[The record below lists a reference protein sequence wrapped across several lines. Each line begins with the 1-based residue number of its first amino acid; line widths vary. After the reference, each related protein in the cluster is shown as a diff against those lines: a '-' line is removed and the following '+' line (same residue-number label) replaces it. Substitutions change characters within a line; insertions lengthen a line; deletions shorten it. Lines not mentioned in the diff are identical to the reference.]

1 VFKAL
6 LTRGW
11 FPVLI
16 TAIAVVCLALYDDI
30 PYTIAIPVLVAVL
43 LIGLVV
49 VIIGGRRDDLERH
62 AMKIYEMTG
71 YFTRRFMGNSNIS
84 IFATIDDLFAMEN
97 ATIWEWARGCAM
109 CQRIFDSWANSF
121 TNRVESDFRS
131 RRYILFLHTHI
142 NELWS
147 INNHYYEFVEQFV
160 EIARKYQVPA
170 NVITQYNKFSGE
182 YNAFVQTFRE
192 TITELR
198 NIARIQIEAPGIKL
212 APELKE

>member
-1 VFKAL
+1 MIRAL
-6 LTRGW
+6 LVRGW
-11 FPVLI
+11 LPALI
-16 TAIAVVCLALYDDI
+16 TIIAVVSLALYDDV

-43 LIGLVV
+43 LVGLLV
-49 VIIGGRRDDLERH
+49 VIITGRRDDLERH
-62 AMKIYEMTG
+62 ATKIYEMTG

-109 CQRIFDSWANSF
+109 AQRIFDTWASSF
-121 TNRVESDFRS
+121 NNRVESDFRS
-131 RRYILFLHTHI
+131 RRYILFLHIHI

-170 NVITQYNKFSGE
+170 NVISQYNKFSEE
-182 YNAFVQTFRE
+182 YNVFVQTFRE
-192 TITELR
+192 TTTELR